1 MPPAKTSKSR
11 AKTRAE
17 PYPASKPDETTID
30 STTPD
35 KENEAP
41 KGNASPASESS
52 KKKDAGKA
60 GEKKGGGKGSKKDSN
75 TKADASLPDSYLDI
89 DLEEKKGEVPCYE
102 NARGLFLLQ
111 WFLLIRCRLQPY
123 AAS

>member
-1 MPPAKTSKSR
+1 LERIRQKPLVSSLCHPQRCSKSR

-30 STTPD
+30 STAPD

-41 KGNASPASESS
+41 KDSASLASEPS
-52 KKKDAGKA
+52 KTKNAGKA
-60 GEKKGGGKGSKKDSN
+60 TEKKASGNGSKKDSN

-102 NARGLFLLQ
+102 NARDLFLL
-111 WFLLIRCRLQPY
+111 
-123 AAS
+123 